1 MILQAL
7 DDYYRRRRADPDPA
21 RRLAA
26 YGLEYKEIGFVLEL
40 GADGSLKAVTDLRR
54 QVGSRK
60 LGTPLLVPSAVK
72 KTSGIRA
79 NLLWDNAEYV
89 LALPEPK
96 KLEAARAKGGE
107 GGYRARL
114 AEMQQAFVARIE
126 ALPAAARDDAGVA
139 AVLAFLRADPGAQ
152 VAAGGKAD
160 ELASG
165 NAAITFRL
173 IDDAGTLVSQRPAVE
188 AHVVP
193 ADDDGSDDPPAE
205 ESNGA
210 DAAEAMCLVS
220 GEVEPVA
227 RLHNAIKGVWGAQTS
242 GGNIVSFNLD
252 AFNSF
257 GKTQGVNAP
266 VGRRAAFAY
275 TTALNALL
283 GRDSRQ
289 RMQVGDAST
298 VFWAQRTDPIEDEL
312 ALLLGAATDDADAH
326 VQQVRA
332 LYDSVRSGAFDG
344 ARGDNRFYVLG
355 LAPNAARIAVR
366 FWHAAPLRELAERIR
381 QWFDDLAI
389 ARAPHDPQHPTLFAL
404 LVATAVQ
411 GKADNV
417 SSRLAGDLMHSLLEG
432 LPLPDTALQA
442 LVQRCRADQA
452 KKSDT
457 GKPIA
462 NVGYARAALMKA
474 CINRLVRAGRL
485 EGREITVDLDEGS
498 PDAAYQLG
506 RLFAAYERIQ
516 SDAAGREL
524 NRSIRDAYF
533 GSAMSN
539 PASAFPRVVAL
550 NQAHMRDLRRSA
562 PGLHVLR
569 DRLLGEIWGQLPPG
583 YRFPATQP
591 LAERARF
598 ALGYY
603 HQRQAFFAKAGT
615 DTDTESTPPEGAA

>member
-7 DDYYRRRRADPDPA
+7 DDYYRRRCADPDPA

-54 QVGSRK
+54 VVGSRK

-72 KTSGIRA
+72 KTSDIRA

-96 KLEAARAKGGE
+96 KLEAARDKGKE
-107 GGYRARL
+107 GDYRARL
-114 AEMQQAFVARIE
+114 AEMQRAFIERIE
-126 ALPAAARDDAGVA
+126 ALPAAARGDAGVA

-152 VAAGGKAD
+152 VAALAAGD
-160 ELASG
+160 DLASG
-165 NAAITFRL
+165 SAAITFRL
-173 IDDAGTLVSQRPAVE
+173 IDDAGTLVSQRPAV
-188 AHVVP
+188 APYVLP
-193 ADDDGSDDPPAE
+193 TDDDGGDDPPTA
-205 ESNGA
+205 SGGA
-210 DAAEAMCLVS
+210 DTAEATCLVS

-227 RLHNAIKGVWGAQTS
+227 RVHRSIMGVWGAKTS
-242 GGNIVSFNLD
+242 GGNIVSFNHS

-257 GKTQGVNAP
+257 GKAKGVNAP

-275 TTALNALL
+275 TTALNSLL

-298 VFWAQRTDPIEDEL
+298 VFWAQRADAIEDEL

-332 LYDSVRSGAFDG
+332 LYDSIRSGAFDG
-344 ARGDNRFYVLG
+344 ARGSNRFYVLG
-355 LAPNAARIAVR
+355 LATNAARIAVR

-417 SSRLAGDLMHSLLEG
+417 SPQMAGDLMRCLLEG
-432 LPLPDTALQA
+432 LPLPDAALQA

-457 GKPIA
+457 GKPIP

-485 EGREITVDLDEGS
+485 EGKEITVDLDQGS

-550 NQAHMRDLRRSA
+550 NQAHMRDLRRGA

-569 DRLLGEIWGQLPPG
+569 DRLLGEIWGRLPPG

-603 HQRQAFFAKAGT
+603 HQRQAFFAKA
-615 DTDTESTPPEGAA
+615 DASTESTPTEGAA